1 MLDFTLSMAEKAA
14 QLEPGRAEYLVE
26 VAYQNLLKERTREAM
41 KFYKAATKQ
50 DEASM
55 EALSGERRA
64 SNGDWRN

>member
-1 MLDFTLSMAEKAA
+1 MAEKAA

-26 VAYQNLLKERTREAM
+26 VAYQNLLKEKTREAL

-55 EALSGERRA
+55 EALSGE
-64 SNGDWRN
+64 